1 MLPEAVVVL
10 LWAEQNNS
18 MEMAECVVEYDY
30 DAELSDELNI
40 RYE

>member
-1 MLPEAVVVL
+1 MLPEAVVS
-10 LWAEQNNS
+10 WTNNS

-40 RYE
+40 RYEY